1 MMTLMRTSLHYTL
14 SSIALMMALANAQA
28 VTVYQSIGKYGEPRY
43 SQLPPQGSHTAL
55 NFYQPKSAAP
65 PIDATRQ
72 KQCQILRDNLATL
85 NAGGDVHEVSD
96 DGSQKALTAD
106 EVRHRIH
113 QTQDAL
119 NLHCQNS

>member
-1 MMTLMRTSLHYTL
+1 MMTLMRISLHYIL
-14 SSIALMMALANAQA
+14 SSIALMMASANAQA

-43 SQLPPQGSHTAL
+43 SQLPPQVSHTAL

-85 NAGGDVHEVSD
+85 NAGGDVHEISD
-96 DGSQKALTAD
+96 DGSQKALTTD
-106 EVRHRIH
+106 EVRHRIR

>member
-1 MMTLMRTSLHYTL
+1 MMTLMRKFIHYTL
-14 SSIALMMALANAQA
+14 LSAIFLTASVNAQA
-28 VTVYQSIGKYGEPRY
+28 VTVYQSTGKYGEPRY

-72 KQCQILRDNLATL
+72 KQCQILRDNLSAL
-85 NAGGDVHEVSD
+85 SAGGDVHEISD

>member
-1 MMTLMRTSLHYTL
+1 MRTSLHYIL
-14 SSIALMMALANAQA
+14 SSIALMMASANAQA
-28 VTVYQSIGKYGEPRY
+28 VTVYQSTGKYGEPRY
-43 SQLPPQGSHTAL
+43 SQLPPQGSHTTL

-65 PIDATRQ
+65 SIDTTRQ
-72 KQCQILRDNLATL
+72 KQCQILRDNLSAL
-85 NAGGDVHEVSD
+85 SAGGDVHEISD

>member
-1 MMTLMRTSLHYTL
+1 MRKFIHYTL
-14 SSIALMMALANAQA
+14 LSAIFLTASVNAQA
-28 VTVYQSIGKYGEPRY
+28 ITIYQSVGKYGEPRY

-85 NAGGDVHEVSD
+85 NAGGDVHEISD